1 MNVSVAFDSRVYN
14 LPLIYGDENALIE
27 NATILP
33 EDKKYCYEIPNSD
46 TCLALNI
53 ERRTVRVILGQFG
66 QTYKMSAPKI
76 NIVAEGQSPDE
87 AWAKFLVE
95 INKREDAAS
104 LTFDIGSTRRD
115 EITDGLNIPEDE
127 DWSESLRESEDD

>member
-46 TCLALNI
+46 TCLSLSI

-95 INKREDAAS
+95 ISKREDAAS
-104 LTFDIGSTRRD
+104 LSFDIGPTRCD
-115 EITDGLNIPEDE
+115 EIVQGLNAPEDE
-127 DWSESLRESEDD
+127 DWDELVIDAED